1 VTRGENKLS
10 KLDKRIL
17 NILLGSND
25 SYPTSK
31 SIVIKLDVPA
41 TTIQRRRKRLEKEEL
56 RPCHEMD
63 LEKYKLHRVEFLIA
77 TSGGQTLSVAK
88 RLLKLKEVTY
98 AAISIGQPTIDLR
111 IEAILKDNED
121 ILRVLEMI
129 KATAGVRD
137 AVWTEIVQVVQRKA
151 AVPEHI
157 INEL

>member
-1 VTRGENKLS
+1 
-10 KLDKRIL
+10 
-17 NILLGSND
+17 
-25 SYPTSK
+25 
-31 SIVIKLDVPA
+31 
-41 TTIQRRRKRLEKEEL
+41 
-56 RPCHEMD
+56 MD